1 MNLVETKYLGKIH
14 TEPAGPTC
22 QPQKLL
28 SLVFLS
34 EKDFVEIQPL
44 CKEIGVTGRRPV
56 LWDQV
61 LGWWDAVGKVQGA
74 H

>member
-1 MNLVETKYLGKIH
+1 MKQNIWEKYTLSQQVLLASH
-14 TEPAGPTC
+14 RNSSLWFFS
-22 QPQKLL
+22 QK
-28 SLVFLS
+28 
-34 EKDFVEIQPL
+34 KDFVEIQPL